1 MARSTVTDHSEATT
15 PFARGRLLVVA
26 LLGWNDAG
34 DAASSAVRAL
44 QEAIGADRLIEDI
57 DDESFFDYSI
67 HRPVMRAGTEGIR
80 KIQWPSVSFKG
91 TPARESEPADAP
103 AESTELAADAGLSV
117 SSDNGENVFVLI
129 GPEPTL
135 RWRSFTKYVV
145 DLCERESI
153 TRVVLVGALLADVPH
168 TRPITIFMSSDDS
181 VVRDE
186 LDIDRSEYEGP
197 TGVLSAIGEEA
208 RSRGML
214 VLSLWASVPHYAH
227 HSPSPKATLA
237 LVDRLTE
244 IVDVSIP
251 HGDLVT
257 ESAEWESEV
266 TEATAQ
272 DDEIA
277 QYVGYL
283 ERTRD
288 MVEAPEASGEAI
300 AQEFERFL
308 EQAAGKK
315 PQPGPAAF
323 PSDLSGT
330 AQRPMG
336 VERRSQ
342 ADGET
347 HGETPDADSPDADTP
362 DARTSE
368 TDTGSGSGVS
378 PDAGARD
385 EEESPS
391 DGESAR
397 DADES

>member
-34 DAASSAVRAL
+34 DAASSAVRSL

-67 HRPVMRAGTEGIR
+67 HRPVMKAGVEGIR
-80 KIQWPSVSFKG
+80 KIQWPSVAFSG
-91 TPARESEPADAP
+91 IALREASATDAP
-103 AESTELAADAGLSV
+103 AETTELAADAGLSV

-135 RWRSFTKYVV
+135 RWRSFTKHVV
-145 DLCERESI
+145 DLCEREGI

-168 TRPITIFMSSDDS
+168 TRPITIFMSSDDAA
-181 VVRDE
+181 VREE

-251 HGDLVT
+251 HGELVT
-257 ESAEWESEV
+257 ESAEWEAEV

-272 DDEIA
+272 DEEIA

-315 PQPGPAAF
+315 PQPGPGAF
-323 PSDLSGT
+323 PTDLSGT

-336 VERRSQ
+336 GDRRVAPEGDDQ
-342 ADGET
+342 
-347 HGETPDADSPDADTP
+347 DADAAES
-362 DARTSE
+362 
-368 TDTGSGSGVS
+368 
-378 PDAGARD
+378 
-385 EEESPS
+385 ESPAAEETEAPEDS
-391 DGESAR
+391 ED
-397 DADES
+397 

>member
-1 MARSTVTDHSEATT
+1 M
-15 PFARGRLLVVA
+15 VA

-44 QEAIGADRLIEDI
+44 QEAIGADRVIEDI

-80 KIQWPSVSFKG
+80 KIQWPSVSFSG
-91 TPARESEPADAP
+91 PPLRAPETADAP

-135 RWRSFTKYVV
+135 RWRSFTKHVV
-145 DLCERESI
+145 DLSEREGI
-153 TRVVLVGALLADVPH
+153 TRIVLVGALLADVPH
-168 TRPITIFMSSDDS
+168 TRPITIFMSSDDAA
-181 VVRDE
+181 VRDE

-257 ESAEWESEV
+257 ESAEWEAEV

-272 DDEIA
+272 DEEIA

-323 PSDLSGT
+323 PTDLSGT

-336 VERRSQ
+336 VERRSPSDDE
-342 ADGET
+342 APEAGAGAAAGD
-347 HGETPDADSPDADTP
+347 DDDVADT
-362 DARTSE
+362 D
-368 TDTGSGSGVS
+368 TDTDT
-378 PDAGARD
+378 DA
-385 EEESPS
+385 EEGQ
-391 DGESAR
+391 DKQA
-397 DADES
+397 

>member
-1 MARSTVTDHSEATT
+1 MTEHSEATT

-34 DAASSAVRAL
+34 DAASTAVRAL

-80 KIQWPSVSFKG
+80 KIHWPSVSFKG
-91 TPARESEPADAP
+91 TPLRDAT
-103 AESTELAADAGLSV
+103 AEAAPEGSKELAADAGLSV
-117 SSDNGENVFVLI
+117 SSDNGDNVFVLI

-135 RWRSFTKYVV
+135 RWRSFTKHVV
-145 DLCERESI
+145 DLCEREDI
-153 TRVVLVGALLADVPH
+153 TRIVLVGALLADVPH
-168 TRPITIFMSSDDS
+168 TRPITIFMSSDDEA
-181 VVRDE
+181 VREE

-251 HGDLVT
+251 HGDLVS

-272 DDEIA
+272 DEEIA

-308 EQAAGKK
+308 EQAEGKK
-315 PQPGPAAF
+315 PQPGPASF
-323 PSDLSGT
+323 PTDPSGT

-336 VERRSQ
+336 VERRSS
-342 ADGET
+342 AEDGAVDDAPDQPSSG
-347 HGETPDADSPDADTP
+347 GEQLSAGNDDAVGDNDASGDNGTDGPDK
-362 DARTSE
+362 R
-368 TDTGSGSGVS
+368 
-378 PDAGARD
+378 RD
-385 EEESPS
+385 
-391 DGESAR
+391 DQG
-397 DADES
+397 